1 MGCRFALSPLSLFFR
16 AAMSPHFVVH
26 EHDASHLHY
35 DFRLEMEGVLRSW
48 AIPKGPS
55 MDPSD
60 KRLAVLVEDHP
71 LEYAA
76 FEGIIPEGEYG
87 AGRVAIWEHGTYALL
102 EKKDDKIVFFL
113 EGIKLRGNFTLIRLR
128 RSKRGNEWLL
138 IKQKD
143 EYARPGWKLE
153 RSLPRKMT

>member
-16 AAMSPHFVVH
+16 AAMSPRFVVH

-71 LEYAA
+71 LEYAD

-87 AGRVAIWEHGTYALL
+87 AGRVAIWEHGTYAPR
-102 EKKDDKIVFFL
+102 E
-113 EGIKLRGNFTLIRLR
+113 R
-128 RSKRGNEWLL
+128 
-138 IKQKD
+138 KD
-143 EYARPGWKLE
+143 EANGDPHRRCGRAGGDSGGNPAGD
-153 RSLPRKMT
+153 RGDSV

>member
-1 MGCRFALSPLSLFFR
+1 MADSPVPLFLR
-16 AAMSPHFVVH
+16 AAMSPRFVVH

-48 AIPKGPS
+48 TIPKGPS

-71 LEYAA
+71 LQYAG
-76 FEGIIPEGEYG
+76 FEGAIPEGEYG
-87 AGRVAIWEHGTYALL
+87 AGRVAIWDRGAYSLL
-102 EKKDDKIVFFL
+102 EKKEDKVVFFL
-113 EGIKLRGNFTLIRLR
+113 EGKKLRGNFALIRLR
-128 RSKRGNEWLL
+128 RSRKGNEWLL

-143 EYARPGWKLE
+143 EYARTGWKLD
-153 RSLPRKMT
+153 RSLPRRRT